1 MLKLAQMRQTVENG
15 MDTLASLNSLPKS
28 MVDRTQELKDKVAQ
42 AIPFTP
48 RDVLA
53 LQQSQDPTMT
63 LAKLLESKGA
73 PMASGQ
79 PERTLGG
86 QEVLP
91 PNPKGQELPLVNDK
105 GWQLLEDAQGNLAY
119 VSPDGR
125 EIEEV
130 K

>member
-1 MLKLAQMRQTVENG
+1 MPDEAKAWAQETITN
-15 MDTLASLNSLPKS
+15 
-28 MVDRTQELKDKVAQ
+28 AQ
-42 AIPFTP
+42 RSVPYTP
-48 RDVLA
+48 RDVIA
-53 LQQSQDPTMT
+53 LEAAQAQNPNVT
-63 LAKLLESKGA
+63 LRQLIQEKRGA
-73 PMASGQ
+73 APEPAG